1 MLQASQNPQARNQ
14 HQHQSGMSTSS
25 NRSAGRWY
33 PTPPSA
39 SLVVITLIALYV
51 NQSSRLPPGGSTT
64 VFASAQNGAGKFATR
79 AKLTST
85 SSKKKRPFW
94 GNRRLEEVANE
105 ESDRDGE
112 FDDSLW
118 RRLWRAFDGGNSSS
132 SWEWDLFLAESR
144 MIIVSIIASVM
155 CAFLPF
161 IWYSMPG
168 KRISARHDGEEGGG
182 EFDVPS
188 LIPPSSWYCL
198 IVPFCLECLLATL
211 LTQTHVSH
219 KSRRRR
225 SRV

>member
-1 MLQASQNPQARNQ
+1 M
-14 HQHQSGMSTSS
+14 
-25 NRSAGRWY
+25 
-33 PTPPSA
+33 
-39 SLVVITLIALYV
+39 
-51 NQSSRLPPGGSTT
+51 
-64 VFASAQNGAGKFATR
+64 FASAQNGAGKFATR

-198 IVPFCLECLLATL
+198 IVPFCLECLLASL

-219 KSRRRR
+219 KKTDVEDLVCDNPEQLKSGFFQ
-225 SRV
+225 SVEVGFENVGMVLKQTKKGSADRVILDGSISGRARPGRMLAIMGPSGR

>member
-1 MLQASQNPQARNQ
+1 
-14 HQHQSGMSTSS
+14 MSTSS

-39 SLVVITLIALYV
+39 SLVVITLIALHV

-79 AKLTST
+79 AKLTTT
-85 SSKKKRPFW
+85 SSKKKKPFW

-105 ESDRDGE
+105 DADRDGE
-112 FDDSLW
+112 FDGSLW
-118 RRLWRAFDGGNSSS
+118 RRLRRAIDGGNGSS

-144 MIIVSIIASVM
+144 MILVSIIVSVM

-168 KRISARHDGEEGGG
+168 KGKSARHDGKEEGGG
-182 EFDVPS
+182 EFDVRCTRSHTPY
-188 LIPPSSWYCL
+188 LFVLFDCYFLSWMFTCH
-198 IVPFCLECLLATL
+198 
-211 LTQTHVSH
+211 LTHAY
-219 KSRRRR
+219 SRFA
-225 SRV
+225 